1 MAHGVPRDPTYNN
14 SGRGFRIA
22 RAMLLP
28 RCSFLHTIGSEIDI
42 YATGHAIADGRFRLG
57 ADLFGRIGYVGT
69 VDRGFSQ
76 WALPAT

>member
-42 YATGHAIADGRFRLG
+42 YATGHAIADGRFRLV
-57 ADLFGRIGYVGT
+57 ADIGICLSEV
-69 VDRGFSQ
+69 Q
-76 WALPAT
+76 